1 MLGIMRAFF
10 TPRAGPEDAALEEGR
25 ASRERGRLDLSR
37 EKARPDLSWAC
48 RGEDASTIRSEGPPL
63 SPHSSAPSRAPALLR
78 KTSLATSKRQEHA
91 VARKPPSRNAWLHP
105 RPRADKVRSD
115 APNREGSDALARA
128 RGNTANGQGSD
139 THTRESNDAPSR
151 DKPRLGASLTK
162 LRRSSSFTKLGRSS
176 SLTKLRRTV
185 SLDRPQRSGS
195 INLPPRKGAREPLRV
210 DTITISRPQP
220 LQPGTTGSLTGIDLP
235 SPTLGPQRATVRRA
249 ASLPTRLPAG
259 PPPSA
264 FRAPERVTTPTEERF
279 AARFEAG
286 VPAAKFDMEAVVK
299 YQEGAVKAGA
309 WDVGDIGGGGG
320 GGGAGGIFPSSGG
333 NFGSSTGD
341 LGGEGGSLGSAGS
354 SFGASG
360 PSFGGAGEAVGGPGR
375 LRVRMPEAAA
385 TRPMVARP
393 PMLSAIEE
401 GSYKSPAPSLRV
413 LPGSAA
419 MSMRTTTRTMTS
431 GSPIERVSREA
442 LSGFGP
448 MTNSRKV
455 PRLLVTASSPARSP
469 VERDISTMH
478 EAWGADIQEQHGPN
492 ADSFYDDTL
501 ASPHADSFVTA
512 GSDRN
517 RQSSLASILG
527 IDTDH
532 SPTSAVTIKS
542 LPFRQH
548 DYEHEPSPLALNPAD
563 TLEEEKAS
571 HDTAASDEAMMR
583 RIEHRWDKV
592 GADLPYVLTAP
603 RPPTARAH
611 RRRWTPAQVLFFLGF
626 LFPAFWLIGGWL
638 FTLRGEIPAYRC
650 APRDGAKRGSG
661 GSVFSCIRERR
672 KKQPKELVL
681 PRWRERADSPGLS
694 MPVGEKETRK
704 TGAHVIC
711 RYPYVERRVVAD
723 ILTPSEAGVDA
734 ITVSARPEWTRRVI
748 DPWIIRCRLALWYF
762 SVLVFFGSAIA
773 IVVMIVT
780 THFL

>member
-10 TPRAGPEDAALEEGR
+10 TPRAGPEDTSLEEGR
-25 ASRERGRLDLSR
+25 ASRERGRSDLSR

-63 SPHSSAPSRAPALLR
+63 SPRHNAPSSAPALLR
-78 KTSLATSKRQEHA
+78 KTSLSTQRQEHAQRRQEHA

-115 APNREGSDALARA
+115 APNREGSDAPARE
-128 RGNTANGQGSD
+128 RGSTANRQSSD
-139 THTRESNDAPSR
+139 AHTRESSNAQTS
-151 DKPRLGASLTK
+151 KPRLGASLTK
-162 LRRSSSFTKLGRSS
+162 LRRSSSLTKLGRSG

-195 INLPPRKGAREPLRV
+195 LNLPPRKCAREPLRV

-264 FRAPERVTTPTEERF
+264 FRAPERVVTPTEERF

-309 WDVGDIGGGGG
+309 WDVGDIGVGGD

-333 NFGSSTGD
+333 GFGSSTGD
-341 LGGEGGSLGSAGS
+341 LGGEGGS
-354 SFGASG
+354 FGG
-360 PSFGGAGEAVGGPGR
+360 VGGGFGGAGEAVSGPGR

-455 PRLLVTASSPARSP
+455 PRLIVTASSPARSP

-501 ASPHADSFVTA
+501 ASPHADGFVTA
-512 GSDRN
+512 GSDRS

-527 IDTDH
+527 IDTNH

-638 FTLRGEIPAYRC
+638 FTMRGEIPAYRC

-694 MPVGEKETRK
+694 MPAGEKETRK
-704 TGAHVIC
+704 TGAQLDVIC

-723 ILTPSEAGVDA
+723 ILTPSGGA
-734 ITVSARPEWTRRVI
+734 S
-748 DPWIIRCRLALWYF
+748 
-762 SVLVFFGSAIA
+762 
-773 IVVMIVT
+773 
-780 THFL
+780 

>member
-10 TPRAGPEDAALEEGR
+10 MPRAGPEEAFLEEGR
-25 ASRERGRLDLSR
+25 ASRERGRSDLSR

-63 SPHSSAPSRAPALLR
+63 SPRSSAPALLR
-78 KTSLATSKRQEHA
+78 KTSLSTQRQEHAQHRQEHA

-115 APNREGSDALARA
+115 APNREGSDAPNSASNDA
-128 RGNTANGQGSD
+128 
-139 THTRESNDAPSR
+139 HTRESGDAQTS
-151 DKPRLGASLTK
+151 KPRLGAGLSKLRRPSSLTK
-162 LRRSSSFTKLGRSS
+162 LRRST
-176 SLTKLRRTV
+176 SLTKLRRT
-185 SLDRPQRSGS
+185 RSGS
-195 INLPPRKGAREPLRV
+195 INVPPRKGAREPLR
-210 DTITISRPQP
+210 P

-235 SPTLGPQRATVRRA
+235 SPTLGPQRATVRR
-249 ASLPTRLPAG
+249 

-264 FRAPERVTTPTEERF
+264 FRAPERVVTPTEERF

-286 VPAAKFDMEAVVK
+286 VPTAKFDMEAVVK

-309 WDVGDIGGGGG
+309 WDVGDIGEGGAGG
-320 GGGAGGIFPSSGG
+320 GGGAGGS
-333 NFGSSTGD
+333 FGSSTGD

-354 SFGASG
+354 SFG
-360 PSFGGAGEAVGGPGR
+360 GAGEAVGGPGR
-375 LRVRMPEAAA
+375 LPA

-469 VERDISTMH
+469 VERDIGTMH

-527 IDTDH
+527 IDTNH

-571 HDTAASDEAMMR
+571 HDTAASDEETMR

-638 FTLRGEIPAYRC
+638 FTMRGEIPAYRC

-704 TGAHVIC
+704 MGAQLDVIC

-723 ILTPSEAGVDA
+723 ILTPSGGA
-734 ITVSARPEWTRRVI
+734 S
-748 DPWIIRCRLALWYF
+748 
-762 SVLVFFGSAIA
+762 
-773 IVVMIVT
+773 
-780 THFL
+780 

>member
-10 TPRAGPEDAALEEGR
+10 MPRADPQDVSLEEGR
-25 ASRERGRLDLSR
+25 ASREKGRLNM
-37 EKARPDLSWAC
+37 EKGRPDLSWAC
-48 RGEDASTIRSEGPPL
+48 RGEDASTIGRGSTTIRSEGPHAASL
-63 SPHSSAPSRAPALLR
+63 SPPALLR
-78 KTSLATSKRQEHA
+78 KTSLAASQRQEHAEERA
-91 VARKPPSRNAWLHP
+91 VARKPPSRNAWLHT
-105 RPRADKVRSD
+105 RPRADKGRSD
-115 APNREGSDALARA
+115 APNCRGSDAPSHER
-128 RGNTANGQGSD
+128 N
-139 THTRESNDAPSR
+139 RESSDAPNR

-162 LRRSSSFTKLGRSS
+162 LRRSSSLTKLGRSS
-176 SLTKLRRTV
+176 SLNKLRRTA

-195 INLPPRKGAREPLRV
+195 VNLPPRRAPLRV
-210 DTITISRPQP
+210 NTITISRPQP

-235 SPTLGPQRATVRRA
+235 SPTLGPQHATVRRA
-249 ASLPTRLPAG
+249 ASLPARLPAG

-264 FRAPERVTTPTEERF
+264 FRAPERVVTPTEERF

-286 VPAAKFDMEAVVK
+286 VPTAKFDMEAVVK
-299 YQEGAVKAGA
+299 YQEGA
-309 WDVGDIGGGGG
+309 
-320 GGGAGGIFPSSGG
+320 GGIFPSSGG
-333 NFGSSTGD
+333 SFGSSTGN
-341 LGGEGGSLGSAGS
+341 LGGSGGSLGGS
-354 SFGASG
+354 GG
-360 PSFGGAGEAVGGPGR
+360 SFGGAGEAVGAPGR

-385 TRPMVARP
+385 VRPMVARP

-455 PRLLVTASSPARSP
+455 PRLLVTPSSPARSP
-469 VERDISTMH
+469 VERDFGTMH

-527 IDTDH
+527 IDTNH
-532 SPTSAVTIKS
+532 SPTSAVTIRS

-571 HDTAASDEAMMR
+571 HDTAAIDEETMR

-592 GADLPYVLTAP
+592 GADLPYVLTVP

-626 LFPAFWLIGGWL
+626 LLPAFWLIGGWL
-638 FTLRGEIPAYRC
+638 FTMRGEIPAYRC
-650 APRDGAKRGSG
+650 APREGAKRGSG
-661 GSVFSCIRERR
+661 GSVFSCIRERG
-672 KKQPKELVL
+672 KKQQPKELVL

-694 MPVGEKETRK
+694 MPAGEKETRK
-704 TGAHVIC
+704 TGAQLDVIC

-723 ILTPSEAGVDA
+723 ILTPSGAGVDA

-762 SVLVFFGSAIA
+762 SVLVFFGSALA